1 MHHITHDISYERK
14 TLALMG
20 VGFGL
25 VGLDRWIIAPLFP
38 HIMKDLGL
46 DFEQL
51 GILVGVLSLTWG
63 AWSIAMGSM
72 SDRVGRKKILVTTM
86 IAFSVLS
93 AVSGFAT
100 SFVSLLLIR
109 AAIGIAEGTFTPA
122 SVAATG
128 EASRQERRGFNL
140 GLQLSMHALLGMG
153 FAPIIA
159 TQLLGVLPSWHW
171 VFVVSAVPGLV
182 VAALIMCMLRDDTP
196 VPSAPVAADAPRW
209 GALFGSRNV
218 KLATV
223 AILCAMAGIF
233 VISGLVPTYLVQVLK
248 LSTPQMGFVVSAI
261 GFGGWVGSFGVSGLS
276 DRIGRRPAAIG
287 AFVGAAV
294 LVSALAHTGAQPQ
307 LLFALLFGLSVCA
320 VGVLAL
326 IAGPIAT
333 EAAPAGLIASSVGLV
348 SGAGEIFGGGL
359 APMLAGYVAQHFGL
373 SQTLDIAFGSFVC
386 GAIISFALLETAPSR
401 QRRVDAAV
409 MAVDLER

>member
-63 AWSIAMGSM
+63 AWSIAMGRM
-72 SDRVGRKKILVTTM
+72 SDRIGRKKILVTTM

-122 SVAATG
+122 SVAATS

-182 VAALIMCMLRDDTP
+182 VAALIMCVLRDDTP
-196 VPSAPVAADAPRW
+196 VHSALVATDAPRW

-233 VISGLVPTYLVQVLK
+233 VISALVPTYLVQVLK

-294 LVSALAHTGAQPQ
+294 LVSALTHTGAQPQ

-348 SGAGEIFGGGL
+348 SGAGEIFGGGF

-373 SQTLDIAFGSFVC
+373 PRTLDIAFGGFVC

-401 QRRVDAAV
+401 QRRVDAAA